1 MQRLSSC
8 WNIACRLITLP
19 EIPAPEAP
27 MPRHLTLA
35 ELNAGLPE
43 ILASPDD
50 NGTLRAI
57 VIRPSKT
64 QRADLGTCEISLA
77 LGNHGDHWVMGCW
90 KSTEDGQPHP
100 DVQICLMNARCI
112 GLIAQERA
120 NWPPAGDNLFI
131 DMDLTPANTPPGT
144 RLAIGSALIEI
155 TDTPHNGCAS
165 FIERYGRDACIFV
178 NTGEGK
184 KLRLRGIYARVVQDG
199 RITAGD
205 RLVKVV

>member
-1 MQRLSSC
+1 MQ
-8 WNIACRLITLP
+8 N
-19 EIPAPEAP
+19 
-27 MPRHLTLA
+27 HLALA
-35 ELNAGLPE
+35 ELNAGLPD
-43 ILASPDD
+43 ILAAPKD
-50 NGTLRAI
+50 NGALRAI
-57 VIRPSKT
+57 VIRPMKG
-64 QRADLGTCEISLA
+64 QRADLDTCEISLA
-77 LGNHGDHWVMGCW
+77 LGAHGDHWTKGCW

-144 RLAIGSALIEI
+144 RLAIGTAIIEI

-199 RITAGD
+199 RVTAGD
-205 RLVKVV
+205 QVMKIT